1 MKRFFPILTASFCII
16 GLGAQVS
23 SSMFLFPDASA
34 EYKSYATQP
43 VDIMFLTPD
52 EAYGMPLR
60 TLKEQKILS
69 SSGKLMLILSPNE
82 HVLFQDGK
90 LVRYFYMA
98 TGNDNHRVELS
109 PVEAM
114 PLITNLPPGILY
126 DAEFFA
132 TKPLQER
139 FIDKIDGLPAD
150 FAGAFVLEESYYTT
164 EGKTHASPHLFLFT
178 EEGEAAKL
186 TSYQLPK
193 AADGGAAT
201 YETLPPLKW
210 EDLEISEKFTPALYT
225 LHDGVW
231 EGGSV
236 SMFSPVLK
244 FTLYE
249 RFSQESLEVAETM
262 EVNGKRTFGYDVPIV
277 YRRAAD

>member
-178 EEGEAAKL
+178 EEGEAVKL

-193 AADGGAAT
+193 AADGGAVT